1 MLRLNDRLEAICSCV
16 PAGGVVADIGSD
28 HGFLPVALYERGISA
43 AVIVSDAKTG
53 PLDRARENISRLAPG
68 AAFDFRL
75 GDGLEVLGRG
85 EADTVIIAGMG
96 GLLIQRLIS
105 ADLDKALSVRR
116 FVLQPRNAP
125 DALRR
130 WLCGNGFRLV
140 DERLAREGR
149 FICEIM
155 AAVPAG
161 ARIGASRGPE
171 GGGADAGPEGG
182 GSHAAGDGGWPA
194 GGGAGAAGDGCRL
207 AGGGADA
214 GPEGGGSD
222 AAGDGGWPA
231 GGGSGAAGD
240 GGRPAGS
247 GADAGR
253 AADPRYR
260 QIEAALSECGLEF
273 EISPLLLYK
282 GDPLALPF
290 ILKKIRIEEKIAQ
303 ELMDAGA
310 KAGPRLEELS
320 ARLEAL
326 KKAARLAG
334 G

>member
-28 HGFLPVALYERGISA
+28 HGFLPIALYERGISA

-53 PLDRARENISRLAPG
+53 PLDKARENISRLAPG

-75 GDGLEVLGRG
+75 GDGREVLRHG
-85 EADTVIIAGMG
+85 EADIVIIAGMG

-105 ADLDKALSVRR
+105 ADLDKSLSVNK

-125 DALRR
+125 GALRR
-130 WLCGNGFRLV
+130 WLCGNGFRIV
-140 DERLAREGR
+140 GERLAREGR

-161 ARIGASRGPE
+161 ACIGASSDP
-171 GGGADAGPEGG
+171 DAGM
-182 GSHAAGDGGWPA
+182 A
-194 GGGAGAAGDGCRL
+194 
-207 AGGGADA
+207 
-214 GPEGGGSD
+214 GGGSD
-222 AAGDGGWPA
+222 AAGA
-231 GGGSGAAGD
+231 GGRLAGYGSDTGLVE
-240 GGRPAGS
+240 
-247 GADAGR
+247 
-253 AADPRYR
+253 DPRYR

-273 EISPLLLYK
+273 EISPLLLYQ

-290 ILKKIRIEEKIAQ
+290 ILEKIRIEEKIAQ
-303 ELMDAGA
+303 ELMDAGT
-310 KAGPRLEELS
+310 KAGP
-320 ARLEAL
+320 RLEAL